1 MNDPIKI
8 LTLDIFFLT
17 ILGLFLKMCDFLE
30 THYLEEQVNA
40 IKEISDHITQ
50 LKRVGSGLGEYEY
63 DRRLDS

>member
-1 MNDPIKI
+1 
-8 LTLDIFFLT
+8 
-17 ILGLFLKMCDFLE
+17 MCDFLE